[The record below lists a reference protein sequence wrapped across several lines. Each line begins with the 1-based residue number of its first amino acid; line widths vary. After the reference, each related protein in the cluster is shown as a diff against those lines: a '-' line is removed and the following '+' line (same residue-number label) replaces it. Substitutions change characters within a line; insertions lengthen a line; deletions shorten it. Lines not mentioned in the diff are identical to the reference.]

1 MQYKLGM
8 LDEARTNLERAYE
21 LFPDPEVAAHL
32 GEVYWVQGDRAA
44 ANRIWRNAL
53 EIQPDSEFVLNAM
66 ERLNPGASR

>member
-1 MQYKLGM
+1 
-8 LDEARTNLERAYE
+8 

-32 GEVYWVQGDRAA
+32 GEVYWVQGDRSA